1 MKLLRILSAQA
12 ALAILLLSPVTMAQ
26 DAAKSVQFASPEIGS
41 EPPAAGT
48 PQDLLKHCDLRV
60 EVCERDAVG
69 VPFLAAAYMAI
80 WAILIAFLVVNRRGQ
95 RRLELELAE
104 LERRLDGPGGS
115 TA

>member
-1 MKLLRILSAQA
+1 MKLLRTLSALG
-12 ALAILLLSPVTMAQ
+12 ALAILLLSPAVLAQ
-26 DAAKSVQFASPEIGS
+26 DEVKSVQFASPDLS
-41 EPPAAGT
+41 AEPPAAGT
-48 PQDLLKHCDLRV
+48 PQDLLRHCDLRV

-104 LERRLDGPGGS
+104 LERRLDGSGGS